1 MKIQLSDSEIKSFA
15 EDIYRVLEDVP
26 LYYVYEILELANEH
40 RQKEGE
46 NPDLDIT
53 SSEEENESSSS
64 SSEEEEENEEG

>member
-1 MKIQLSDSEIKSFA
+1 MKIKLSDSEIKSFA

-53 SSEEENESSSS
+53 SSEEEDAESS